1 MDSSGWNNGMK
12 ITKKERKKERT
23 LIIQKKRVQKIEDYL
38 TENIDPVECPVKHH
52 FTDNE
57 GTGLNVCCREFL
69 VPKGT
74 ILTGTIY
81 KLECFWVMVKG
92 RMRLIEGDHY
102 REIEAPILLKNVVN
116 TKNAGYAYEDCLFY
130 GFTPNP
136 NNSRNLEEVIN
147 IFSAIDANL
156 IQGMPGN
163 VQQQN
168 YEKRQLCLNG

>member
-1 MDSSGWNNGMK
+1 MALFRVIMSIK
-12 ITKKERKKERT
+12 ITKKQKKKNRQ
-23 LIIQKKRVQKIEDYL
+23 LIIQKDRVQKIEDFL
-38 TENIDPVECPVKHH
+38 VNVDPIECQAKHH

-57 GTGLNVCCREFL
+57 NPILNMSCREFF

-81 KLECFWVMVKG
+81 KIECFWVMVKG
-92 RMRLIEGDHY
+92 KMRLVEGDHT

-116 TKNAGYAYEDCLFY
+116 TKNCGYAHEDCLFY

-136 NNSRNLEEVIN
+136 TNSRDLYEVLGV
-147 IFSAIDANL
+147 FSALDPNL

-163 VQQQN
+163 QQQLN
-168 YEKRQLCLNG
+168 YQRRLQNENH